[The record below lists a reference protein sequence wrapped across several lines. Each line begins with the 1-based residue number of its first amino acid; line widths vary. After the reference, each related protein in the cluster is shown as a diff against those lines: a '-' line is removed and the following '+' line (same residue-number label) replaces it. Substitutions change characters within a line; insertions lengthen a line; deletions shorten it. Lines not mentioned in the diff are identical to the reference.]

1 MIYVASCSF
10 GKDSL
15 AQIIL
20 AKIYNEPIDYVLY
33 SEVMYDD
40 KISGEIPEQRDFIYN
55 VAIPKLESWGYKVII
70 VRADSTFKDNFFKVI
85 KNSKTKERNG
95 KMRGFPMSGKC
106 AINRDCK
113 IPPIQRWYKEHGHEE
128 VTQYVG
134 IAIDEP
140 KRLKKLE
147 GTNKVSLLAKYG
159 YTEQMAKELCIEYGL
174 LSPIYSFTNRG
185 GCFFCPNCND
195 KELRHL
201 RTHHRELFDDLLEL
215 EKTEGIVGQ
224 NFKAYQETSLK
235 EIDERF
241 YWEEQQIDIFA
252 AFPGCIPDSMK

>member
-20 AKIYNEPIDYVLY
+20 AKIHNEPIDYVLY

-113 IPPIQRWYKEHGHEE
+113 IPPIQRWYKE
-128 VTQYVG
+128 
-134 IAIDEP
+134 
-140 KRLKKLE
+140 
-147 GTNKVSLLAKYG
+147 
-159 YTEQMAKELCIEYGL
+159 
-174 LSPIYSFTNRG
+174 
-185 GCFFCPNCND
+185 
-195 KELRHL
+195 LRHL

-215 EKTEGIVGQ
+215 EKTEGIVGK